1 MNLNNA
7 YGVTILS
14 LDQRYNGRINLVEEN
29 PQQKMQMME
38 KIAVSNKAVTYCDS
52 LKGLWEDN
60 VLAQVFFSRENI
72 QIIQNA
78 IRSNVYEMSETKYII
93 PPPNMNNLM
102 IIMRSY
108 FLGYVQFGNNV
119 REEVEAL
126 NQLVVDYCSKELY
139 SASKAYI
146 QYVQDQSVMYMP
158 LKLPEPNERD
168 FKQLQLKDWVWRDNE
183 QNKINKLRPNII

>member
-168 FKQLQLKDWVWRDNE
+168 FKQLQLKDWV
-183 QNKINKLRPNII
+183 